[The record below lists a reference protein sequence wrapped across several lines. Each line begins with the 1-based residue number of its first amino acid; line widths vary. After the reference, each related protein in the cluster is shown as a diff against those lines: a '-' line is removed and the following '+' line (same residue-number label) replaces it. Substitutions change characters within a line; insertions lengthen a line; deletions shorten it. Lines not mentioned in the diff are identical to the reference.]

1 MMKIL
6 TFFCYIS
13 FFLEVFEVVWAA
25 LTTFFCT
32 RTIAHNVMINM
43 TVYFCLWRVC
53 FDSLPRRG
61 LNISQH
67 SLDKCCEMTVVRW
80 ISLPALLSRDILN
93 HVTVLQVR
101 LFRRKN
107 LKTVHD
113 VNIVLFPSV
122 FITVFCSDIF
132 SFLRADRLLEK
143 WLM

>member
-1 MMKIL
+1 ML
-6 TFFCYIS
+6 HFFFSRSIWSCLS
-13 FFLEVFEVVWAA
+13 RSHN
-25 LTTFFCT
+25 FFCT

-53 FDSLPRRG
+53 FDSLARRG

>member
-1 MMKIL
+1 ML
-6 TFFCYIS
+6 HFFFSGSIWSCLS
-13 FFLEVFEVVWAA
+13 RSHN
-25 LTTFFCT
+25 FFCT

-53 FDSLPRRG
+53 FDSLARRG

>member
-1 MMKIL
+1 ML
-6 TFFCYIS
+6 HFFFSRSIWSCLS
-13 FFLEVFEVVWAA
+13 RSHN
-25 LTTFFCT
+25 FFCT

-67 SLDKCCEMTVVRW
+67 SLDKCCEMTVFRW
-80 ISLPALLSRDILN
+80 ISLPAQLSRDILS

-101 LFRRKN
+101 L
-107 LKTVHD
+107 LGEKTWKPYTTWTSYCFP
-113 VNIVLFPSV
+113 LFLLRSFLVTFSV
-122 FITVFCSDIF
+122 
-132 SFLRADRLLEK
+132 FLRADRLLEK